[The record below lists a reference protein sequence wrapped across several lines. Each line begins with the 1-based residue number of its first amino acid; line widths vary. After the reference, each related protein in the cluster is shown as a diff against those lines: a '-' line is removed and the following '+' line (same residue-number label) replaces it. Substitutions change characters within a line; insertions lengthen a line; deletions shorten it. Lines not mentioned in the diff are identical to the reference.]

1 MREGKRKINNY
12 SFSKKKKKT
21 DFNTSKSNYAFKN

>member
-1 MREGKRKINNY
+1 MREGKQKINNY
-12 SFSKKKKKT
+12 SFSKKKKT